1 MKKTLLCLVMAL
13 CMLLSCAALAESE
26 TVTVEVRDS
35 DGVTVLNEIE
45 IAKGE
50 KITDLGVTKEGYV
63 LQGVY
68 VTPALLRPFDFETAI
83 NEDTVLFVAWQSA
96 VVDERPWMLA
106 GSFKDYPEN
115 AWGKIWP
122 QDEWLLKPV
131 EDQFNTYE
139 ITLNLHEGD
148 EFKIAVIGEGYAWSA
163 TDSLDSRNVVKS
175 EYITGGEDAFDTGA
189 NIKVLQDGYYR
200 LVLTTDAETI
210 SLCKITVER
219 ISDPIEVE
227 VAYTFDLQ
235 VHASFLG
242 WDAAQNVK
250 LQQNGTDYIWYG
262 EFDVAEAGEFG
273 VKNYGSEAWF
283 SGEDGRNIPVDA
295 GHYMI
300 FVKLTTD
307 NKLAAPIV
315 VGEPAYYVVGTCGN
329 GGWAADAT
337 QTNEA
342 YKMVAGEDGTYSL
355 KVTFTDKETADWADG
370 KVAFKVAYGV
380 GGMVA
385 NEFWWGDNGNNV
397 VVEPGEYTITFDPA
411 TGIVAVK

>member
-1 MKKTLLCLVMAL
+1 MKKTLLCLAMVL
-13 CMLLSCAALAESE
+13 CMLLSCAALAEGE

-131 EDQFNTYE
+131 EGQFNTFE
-139 ITLNLHEGD
+139 ITLNLHAGD

-175 EYITGGEDAFDTGA
+175 ECITGGEDAFDTGA

-219 ISDPIEVE
+219 IGDPIEIE

-242 WDAAQNVK
+242 WDVAQNVK
-250 LQQNGTDYIWYG
+250 LQQNGADYIWYG
-262 EFDVAEAGEFG
+262 EFDAAEAGEFG

-283 SGEDGRNIPVDA
+283 AGEDGKNIPVEA
-295 GHYMI
+295 GHYMV
-300 FVKLTTD
+300 FVKLTAD
-307 NKLAAPIV
+307 NTLAAPIV
-315 VGEPAYYVVGTCGN
+315 VGKPAYYVVGTCGN
-329 GGWAADAT
+329 GGWAADAIE
-337 QTNEA
+337 TNEA
-342 YKMVAGEDGTYSL
+342 YKMVANEDGTYSL
-355 KVTFTDKETADWADG
+355 KVTFTDKDTADWADG

-385 NEFWWGDNGNNV
+385 NEFWWGDAGNNILV
-397 VVEPGEYTITFDPA
+397 APGEYTITFDPA
-411 TGIVAVK
+411 TGTVAVK

>member
-1 MKKTLLCLVMAL
+1 VQTLCR
-13 CMLLSCAALAESE
+13 C
-26 TVTVEVRDS
+26 
-35 DGVTVLNEIE
+35 
-45 IAKGE
+45 
-50 KITDLGVTKEGYV
+50 
-63 LQGVY
+63 
-68 VTPALLRPFDFETAI
+68 
-83 NEDTVLFVAWQSA
+83 
-96 VVDERPWMLA
+96 
-106 GSFKDYPEN
+106 
-115 AWGKIWP
+115 
-122 QDEWLLKPV
+122 
-131 EDQFNTYE
+131 
-139 ITLNLHEGD
+139 
-148 EFKIAVIGEGYAWSA
+148 
-163 TDSLDSRNVVKS
+163 
-175 EYITGGEDAFDTGA
+175 
-189 NIKVLQDGYYR
+189 
-200 LVLTTDAETI
+200 
-210 SLCKITVER
+210 
-219 ISDPIEVE
+219 
-227 VAYTFDLQ
+227 
-235 VHASFLG
+235 
-242 WDAAQNVK
+242 
-250 LQQNGTDYIWYG
+250 YG

-342 YKMVAGEDGTYSL
+342 YKMVAGKDGTYSL